1 MAKIFRRIREKL
13 LAENRLRKYLLYA
26 LGEIILVVVGILIAL
41 QINGVNQDRQRAKM
55 ETVLLGQMK
64 FELQEAYA
72 DIWRDAGV
80 LAMGDNAHETISR
93 YITED
98 KAYVDSLC
106 FHFYWLMQ
114 DEYVY
119 PTSASYTRIK
129 EVGLDIIQNDSI
141 RIYLQSLFEGYFPRL
156 DKNNSFTPDIS
167 AAFNDYY
174 LTAFRPNTDTQLRFS
189 YPLADDTIGTRIYAD
204 VSYEFPR
211 KNQHGA
217 SSTVGYVP
225 LDFEALK
232 KDPQFLML
240 LEQTQRYRTTKR
252 MHYAAVRNTI
262 KDVVRWIE
270 EELEEEG

>member
-26 LGEIILVVVGILIAL
+26 VGEIILVVVGILIAL
-41 QINGVNQDRQRAKM
+41 QINAINQDRERAKM
-55 ETVLLGQMK
+55 ETVLLGQIK

-80 LAMGDNAHETISR
+80 LTMGNNAHRTISSF
-93 YITED
+93 ITED
-98 KAYVDSLC
+98 KAYAESLC
-106 FHFYWLMQ
+106 FDFYWLMQ

-119 PTSASYTRIK
+119 PTSASYARIK
-129 EVGLDIIQNDSI
+129 EVGLDIIKNDSI

-174 LTAFRPNTDTQLRFS
+174 LTAFRPNTDMELRFS
-189 YPLADDTIGTRIYAD
+189 YPLADDTVGTRIYTD

-211 KNQHGA
+211 MNQQGERF
-217 SSTVGYVP
+217 TVGYAP
-225 LDFEALK
+225 LDFEHLK

-240 LEQTQRYRTTKR
+240 LEQTQRYRNTKR
-252 MHYAAVRNTI
+252 RHYAAVKATI
-262 KDVVRWIE
+262 KDVVGWIE
-270 EELEEEG
+270 AELERR